1 MTQPFTLTQ
10 EQRDQFDRLGV
21 VRLDGVYSP
30 GAVQRAREV
39 VLSRLAATGVWQD
52 GGWRLDAL
60 PGRLKNPSKVIGN
73 RHPEVEALIEDASL
87 CVAIDELME
96 GRAWLRIGPNRRPH
110 MLFTLPSNETWRL
123 PSGWHCDVPRLASG
137 EAPGVQVFT
146 FLETVEPRGGGT
158 LVVAGSHR
166 LMQEGRHIRPQAFP
180 FHLRGEPFFDELFA
194 ATTTVADGAPLPAAV
209 VRGVPLQVME
219 LTGQPGDAWLLDLR
233 VLHTTAPNAGVR
245 PRVMVTYRYVR
256 RDLSAEIAEAWGWAV
271 K

>member
-1 MTQPFTLTQ
+1 MSGP
-10 EQRDQFDRLGV
+10 
-21 VRLDGVYSP
+21 
-30 GAVQRAREV
+30 
-39 VLSRLAATGVWQD
+39 
-52 GGWRLDAL
+52 
-60 PGRLKNPSKVIGN
+60 LKNPAKVIGN

-87 CVAIDELME
+87 CAAVDDLMA
-96 GRAWLRIGPNRRPH
+96 GRAWLPIGPNRRPH
-110 MLFTLPSNETWRL
+110 MLFSMPNTDDWRL
-123 PSGWHCDVPRLASG
+123 PGGWHCDVPRLASG

-166 LMQEGRHIRPQAFP
+166 LMQEGRHIRPQSFP

-194 ATTTVADGAPLPAAV
+194 VGRQVATLPAGVAG
-209 VRGVPLQVME
+209 GVPMQVME

-256 RDLSAEIAEAWGWAV
+256 RDLSAEIAEAWGWR
-271 K
+271 